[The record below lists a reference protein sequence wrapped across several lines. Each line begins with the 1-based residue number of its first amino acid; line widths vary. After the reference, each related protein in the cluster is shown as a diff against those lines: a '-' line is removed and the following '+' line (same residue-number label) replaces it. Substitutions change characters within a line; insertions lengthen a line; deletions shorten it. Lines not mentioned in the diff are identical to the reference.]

1 MAGYTMATGWMDF
14 DRTRSVISATGRM
27 YQMYNQHFGTIPVA
41 VTGNSPVPAPE
52 YPAGGDQPRVN
63 AGSATYPLDLSAAL
77 TSDRKALVVAVVN
90 ATEQPQ
96 SLQIS
101 LEGFKARKTGRCWKL
116 TGTGLDAQNQV
127 GKAPEVVIAE
137 STFNATAGLK
147 IAPISVELYEFTRV

>member
-1 MAGYTMATGWMDF
+1 MDF

-63 AGSATYPLDLSAAL
+63 AGSPTYPLDLSAAL
-77 TSDRKALVVAVVN
+77 TADRKNLVVAVVN

-96 SLQIS
+96 SVKLA
-101 LEGFKARKTGRCWKL
+101 LEGFKARATGRCWKL
-116 TGTGLDAQNQV
+116 TGGSLDAQNQV
-127 GKAPEVVIAE
+127 GKTPEVVIAE
-137 STFNATAGLK
+137 GTFGVNAALK
-147 IAPISVELYEFTRV
+147 IAPISVELYEFKRA